1 MSRQWR
7 LAALLVALVA
17 AAGWFGWRWFGQTV
31 DVVVVN
37 ASGLP
42 ARFSWQPQLFGEET
56 TVSIDGCASK
66 SIVLRAGEHWHIE
79 HGRYEGTSN
88 FVDVPLTAQLVA
100 VEIWLDPDQS
110 VRTIQAHPVDQ
121 PVDAPAPT
129 GCLQSQSPGVTP

>member
-1 MSRQWR
+1 MRTLSRHWR
-7 LAALLVALVA
+7 LAALLVVLAS

-31 DVVVVN
+31 DVVIVN

-42 ARFSWQPQLFGEET
+42 AQFSWQPQPFAEET
-56 TVSIDGCASK
+56 TVAIGGCESK
-66 SIVLRAGEHWHIE
+66 SMVLRAGEHWHIE

-110 VRTIQAHPVDQ
+110 VRMIQAHPVDQ
-121 PVDAPAPT
+121 PIDAPVPV
-129 GCLQSQSPGVTP
+129 GCATS